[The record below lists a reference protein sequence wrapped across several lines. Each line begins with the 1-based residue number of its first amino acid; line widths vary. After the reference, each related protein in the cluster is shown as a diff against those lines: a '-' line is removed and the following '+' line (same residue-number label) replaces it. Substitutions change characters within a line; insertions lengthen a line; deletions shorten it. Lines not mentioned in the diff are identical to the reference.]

1 MSKRYRPSRR
11 ELGRCAACGEH
22 WPEISMRL
30 VWRDVEPTTLLMCQ
44 ECWWDALRTVNSGAA
59 EWNSLLDAIAALA
72 LGGVPARQGAPAPAT
87 PHRKNVPEARIR

>member
-1 MSKRYRPSRR
+1 
-11 ELGRCAACGEH
+11 
-22 WPEISMRL
+22 MRL

-44 ECWWDALRTVNSGAA
+44 ECWWDALGTVNSGAA

>member
-1 MSKRYRPSRR
+1 
-11 ELGRCAACGEH
+11 
-22 WPEISMRL
+22 MRL

-59 EWNSLLDAIAALA
+59 GWSGLLDAIAALA
-72 LGGVPARQGAPAPAT
+72 LGGGSARQGAPAPAT